1 MDIIEAKTAKKLL
14 ETEIVKLIQ
23 NFEKGTGLKVKD
35 VVYSELS
42 KTDNAGLITVKTL
55 KVKVEI

>member
-1 MDIIEAKTAKKLL
+1 MDIIEARTAKNIL

-42 KTDNAGLITVKTL
+42 KSGNAGPITVKTL
-55 KVKVEI
+55 KVKVEL